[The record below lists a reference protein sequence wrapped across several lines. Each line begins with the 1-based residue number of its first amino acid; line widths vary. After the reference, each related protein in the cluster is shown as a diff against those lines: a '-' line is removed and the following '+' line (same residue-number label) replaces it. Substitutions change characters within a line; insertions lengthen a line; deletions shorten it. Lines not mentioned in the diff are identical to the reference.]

1 MIGGNTSRLSR
12 LTRLVAVAAATG
24 LAVLAGSGVA
34 QAREGAGATPNG
46 PTTQSKTT
54 SGGDTAT
61 ASAHSSGVV
70 IGTLNGTKHAF
81 ATAKLAL
88 TFASGST
95 LPTYCIDLTHE
106 LDTSHGAYV
115 ESEWANTGIGTAN
128 LGRILW
134 VLAHSQPNVDDADVL
149 AAAGVTGLAA
159 RQGDVVYA
167 ATQAAIWHFSDRF
180 VLGDWDGSTSGNRF
194 NSTQYAA
201 VQKVYEYL
209 TNDANTGQQG
219 SPTLTVAP
227 TTLTGPAGELVGP
240 FTVSTTAASVTL
252 AISGGGQVLGA
263 DKSTEITTIANGGQ
277 FWIRLG
283 DSGTSTV
290 TATGKG
296 FVAVGRAFIRAAD
309 LKTDNGKDAAQKLI
323 LAELKPEE
331 VTATATGTV
340 VVPTASPTPTPT
352 ASPTVTVP
360 PSPEVS
366 PAGSTQGLAN
376 TGASPLPKLIIAAVL
391 LVLGVAMTVLARRR
405 RQPGSTS

>member
-88 TFASGST
+88 TLSNGET
-95 LPTYCIDLTHE
+95 KPTYCIDLTHD
-106 LDTSHGAYV
+106 LDTSPNAYTKAGDW
-115 ESEWANTGIGTAN
+115 SATGIDEAARN
-128 LGRILW
+128 KILW
-134 VLAHSQPNVDDADVL
+134 VLAHSQPNVDDAEVL
-149 AAAGVTGLAA
+149 TAAGVTGLADH
-159 RQGDVVYA
+159 QGDVVYA
-167 ATQAAIWHFSDRF
+167 ATQAAIWHFSDGF

-219 SPTLTVAP
+219 PPTLTVAP

-240 FTVSTTAASVTL
+240 FTVSTTATTVTL
-252 AISGGGQVLGA
+252 AISGGGQVLGE

-277 FWIRLG
+277 FWIQLG

-290 TATGKG
+290 TATGEG
-296 FVAVGRAFIRAAD
+296 PIAVGEAY
-309 LKTDNGKDAAQKLI
+309 LGPKDRQKLI
-323 LAELKPEE
+323 LAKLESVK